1 MSYQWRALVL
11 AILWLNATLIPLI
24 GVPVLLPAV
33 AEEFGTSTAA
43 TAWVALAY
51 SLAMAGAFMPASH
64 VGDLLGHKRVALI
77 GSYFE
82 VGFMLLIL
90 IAPNL
95 AVLIALRF
103 AQGIVHSLAVPN
115 FNAFAIGG
123 FPQEQRGRAAGTLGG
138 AVGAGMMVVPFFVGF
153 VTDQLGWRWVFFIGA
168 LIVLLITIWGSLTFQ
183 ERTARRR
190 ERPSLRQFDLPG
202 ALLLMLAVSPFIV
215 GVQLIRGDDTLWAW
229 VLIALAVLL
238 MAAFIALQARLEH
251 ATLPVRMFKRAV
263 FAVPSIYNV
272 AAQFSQGV
280 IVYLMPVF
288 FIQGLGWTATYAGTV
303 VIAAAVGRPFAA
315 PVGGLLSDRFGSAP
329 VVYLAATL
337 MVASLAGLAMVG
349 SGGGLVGLLPFMVL
363 FGIAH
368 SMQMSAMQ
376 KQMFGAVPRDALGMA
391 PGVLG
396 LGRHLGQATGVGI
409 AATIFASLFG
419 DASAGGNVSG
429 AMDGF
434 RAALLATAAVVGVT
448 FAGAVIASRTWG
460 AAQRRTEEAAAAI
473 EEPATG

>member
-1 MSYQWRALVL
+1 ML

-77 GSYFE
+77 GSYLE
-82 VGFMLLIL
+82 VVFMLLIL

-95 AVLIALRF
+95 AVLVAFRF

-138 AVGAGMMVVPFFVGF
+138 AVGIGMILVPFFVGF

-168 LIVLLITIWGSLTFQ
+168 LIVLLITLWGSLTFQ
-183 ERTARRR
+183 EGTDQRR
-190 ERPSLRQFDLPG
+190 ERPTLRQFDLPG
-202 ALLLMLAVSPFIV
+202 ALLLMLAVAPLIV
-215 GVQLIRGDDTLWAW
+215 GVQQLRRDDTPWAW
-229 VLIALAVLL
+229 GLIALSPVL
-238 MAAFIALQARLEH
+238 MTAFVVLQSRLEY

-263 FAVPSIYNV
+263 FAVPSVYNI
-272 AAQFSQGV
+272 ASQFSNGV
-280 IVYLMPVF
+280 IVYLLPVF
-288 FIQGLGWTATYAGTV
+288 FIQGLGWTATYAGF
-303 VIAAAVGRPFAA
+303 VIMATAIGRPLGA
-315 PVGGLLSDRFGSAP
+315 PAGGLLSDRFGSAP
-329 VVYLAATL
+329 IVYLAATL
-337 MVASLAGLAMVG
+337 MITGLTGLATIGADGSLAR
-349 SGGGLVGLLPFMVL
+349 LLPFMML

-376 KQMFGAVPRDALGMA
+376 KQMFGAVPRNALGMA

-396 LGRHLGQATGVGI
+396 LGRHLGQAIGVGI
-409 AATIFASLFG
+409 AASIFASIFG
-419 DASAGGNVSG
+419 DASAGENVTG

-448 FAGAVIASRTWG
+448 FMGAVVASRTWG
-460 AAQRRTEEAAAAI
+460 AAQHRAEEAAAAI
-473 EEPATG
+473 EEHATG